1 MRAAS
6 RRDVVEQLWW
16 PLHTSTKRTNTRF
29 QLYTDKVLCNIT
41 SSCVGGDGDGTLS
54 STIPSFFF
62 FLFLIFLLFPRW
74 ALGVVGL
81 YEKRIRLVKV
91 MNLETLRHNCLTPP
105 LLLLNWWWWCGVV
118 VAYSFNCRLVSI
130 NFLRTVKRGKVTII
144 TNDLFGCQSKSLCTC
159 VRTCCIFFF
168 LWIVLL
174 IFLFLFFFF
183 SRSCTSWTT
192 MPDAKLSSTNSL
204 TLCRKEVRVLTLLF
218 LLEKRNIVAVWG
230 NYYDFVERARWG
242 SIWSTG
248 FGCNDFDPL
257 CVDNERS

>member
-54 STIPSFFF
+54 RTIPSFFF

-174 IFLFLFFFF
+174 IFLFLFLF
-183 SRSCTSWTT
+183 SQLYELND
-192 MPDAKLSSTNSL
+192 DAGRKAFLDELFDFMQKRGKSLNFVVFIREAKHCRRLRKLL
-204 TLCRKEVRVLTLLF
+204 WFCRKSQMGIYMVYWLWL
-218 LLEKRNIVAVWG
+218 
-230 NYYDFVERARWG
+230 
-242 SIWSTG
+242 
-248 FGCNDFDPL
+248 
-257 CVDNERS
+257 